1 MNVVVLIGRLTR
13 DPELR
18 FTQSGKAVA
27 NFSIAVDREFSK
39 EKKTDFFRV
48 SVWGKPAENVSN
60 YMTKG
65 RLVAVKGSLQT
76 SSYEDKN
83 NVTRQ
88 VTEVV
93 ADRVQFLDWG
103 DRNTNDSKPKPNTSS
118 NQEPDFSSFSSV
130 EDEDVPF

>member
-1 MNVVVLIGRLTR
+1 MNGVVLIGRLTR

-18 FTQSGKAVA
+18 YTQSGKAVA
-27 NFSIAVDREFSK
+27 NFSLAVDRAFSK
-39 EKKTDFFRV
+39 EKKADFFRV
-48 SVWGKPAENVSN
+48 SVWGKQAEHVSN
-60 YMTKG
+60 YMAKG

-76 SSYEDKN
+76 SSYEDNN
-83 NVTRQ
+83 NVTRN

-93 ADRVQFLDWG
+93 ADQVQFLDWG
-103 DRNTNDSKPKPNTSS
+103 DRNGNDFKQNASS

>member
-1 MNVVVLIGRLTR
+1 MNSVILIGRLTR

-27 NFSIAVDREFSK
+27 NLSIAVDREYSK

-48 SVWGKPAENVSN
+48 IVWGKQAENVSN

-76 SSYEDKN
+76 SNYQDKN
-83 NVTRQ
+83 NITHYVTD
-88 VTEVV
+88 VV

-103 DRNTNDSKPKPNTSS
+103 DKSTNERTESS
-118 NQEPDFSSFSSV
+118 NGNEVDFSNFSAV

>member
-1 MNVVVLIGRLTR
+1 MNVVLLIGRLTR

-18 FTQSGKAVA
+18 FTQTGKAVA

-48 SVWGKPAENVSN
+48 NVWGKQAENVSN

-65 RLVAVKGSLQT
+65 RLVAVRGSLQT

-103 DRNTNDSKPKPNTSS
+103 DRNTNDSKPNTSS
-118 NQEPDFSSFSSV
+118 AQEPDFSSFSSV

>member
-1 MNVVVLIGRLTR
+1 MNSVILIGRLTR

-27 NFSIAVDREFSK
+27 NLSIAVDREYSK

-48 SVWGKPAENVSN
+48 IVWGKQAENVSN

-76 SSYEDKN
+76 SNYQDKSN
-83 NVTRQ
+83 ITHYVTD
-88 VTEVV
+88 VV

-103 DRNTNDSKPKPNTSS
+103 DKSTNERADSS
-118 NQEPDFSSFSSV
+118 NGNEVDFSNFSAV